1 MQNEEPRRVQMNVT
15 STNEEQGEF
24 TFDMHARAHAA
35 RTVRFAIDQTDAK
48 ALYEAL
54 GKFLRK

>member
-1 MQNEEPRRVQMNVT
+1 MNVT
-15 STNEEQGEF
+15 ATAVEQGEF

-54 GKFLRK
+54 GTFLKK